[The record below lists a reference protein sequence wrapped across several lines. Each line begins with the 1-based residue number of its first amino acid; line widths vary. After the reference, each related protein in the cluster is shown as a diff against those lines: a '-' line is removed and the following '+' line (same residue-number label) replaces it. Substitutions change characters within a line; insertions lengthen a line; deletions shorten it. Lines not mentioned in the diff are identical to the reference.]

1 MFVFQSVGAWERG
14 YVQRVVIVYAS
25 TDCLVE
31 IKKQILLGVGVQAFP
46 LSLSRKSASQF
57 YCGSSF
63 ADMKLIEEEEFDFDI
78 PDDYLNIRSAS

>member
-1 MFVFQSVGAWERG
+1 M
-14 YVQRVVIVYAS
+14 
-25 TDCLVE
+25 
-31 IKKQILLGVGVQAFP
+31 QAFL

-57 YCGSSF
+57 YCASSF